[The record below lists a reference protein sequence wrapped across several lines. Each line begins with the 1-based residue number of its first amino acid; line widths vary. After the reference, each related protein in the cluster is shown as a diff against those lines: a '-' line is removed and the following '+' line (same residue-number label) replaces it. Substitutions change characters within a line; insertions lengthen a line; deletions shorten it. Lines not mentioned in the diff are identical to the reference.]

1 MFEETKIKKK
11 VDIDEFIRFVK
22 EHNSEQIQCTSHTFF
37 RLSENQRKLFKCEHL
52 KELLVNEI
60 PLIAGIQLNKRYTA
74 IYEYKKDLI
83 RIVMSLHL
91 ENIEIVT
98 FYIIKKKPRIK

>member
-1 MFEETKIKKK
+1 VLKNHKIESKIK
-11 VDIDEFIRFVK
+11 ISYFIELIRCYSK
-22 EHNSEQIQCTSHTFF
+22 HNIFCTDHTFF

-52 KELLVNEI
+52 KELLLNEI